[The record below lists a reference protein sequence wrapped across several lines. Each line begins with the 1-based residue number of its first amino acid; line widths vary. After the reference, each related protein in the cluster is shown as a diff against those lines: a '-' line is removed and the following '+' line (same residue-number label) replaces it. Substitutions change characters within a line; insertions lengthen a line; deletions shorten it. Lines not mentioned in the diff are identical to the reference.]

1 MSFKIGDAVRLKSG
15 GPTMIVNSIKGD
27 IVKCNWIGVNRQSSI
42 CIHFLEIFKPK
53 NNTVTQPNKISA

>member
-15 GPTMIVNSIKGD
+15 GPTMIVYSIKGD
-27 IVKCNWIGVNRQSSI
+27 LVKCNWVGVNRQSSI

-53 NNTVTQPNKISA
+53 NVIAGQTNKISA